1 KNICFYNVRAKN
13 VYLDGAYLNN
23 DSIVKQA
30 KNNTEKQAND
40 NIDKQANDSTE
51 KQANESTEKQANDNI
66 DKQVNDSTDKQ
77 ANNSTELPPQYRFNQ
92 ARLKEVVNIRF
103 SIPGLTSYQPTYIV
117 EE

>member
-1 KNICFYNVRAKN
+1 DNTIFIKTLFKNICFYNVRAKN

-30 KNNTEKQAND
+30 KNN
-40 NIDKQANDSTE
+40 
-51 KQANESTEKQANDNI
+51 TEKQANDNI